1 MTYLL
6 LPRIRISEVHFMIC
20 LACFGLFTSH
30 IHIDNTPI
38 SFSYFS
44 KANFDDI
51 SIIDNNGL
59 SGVVDNTMATIK

>member
-1 MTYLL
+1 MTHLL
-6 LPRIRISEVHFMIC
+6 LPRIRIPKVHFMIC

-30 IHIDNTPI
+30 INIDNTPI

-51 SIIDNNGL
+51 SIIENNGHRDV
-59 SGVVDNTMATIK
+59 GDNVKATIK